1 MINPMALEGRTVLVT
16 GASSGI
22 GRETA
27 ALLSRLG
34 ARLVLAGR
42 DEGRLAE
49 TLAMLEGEGH
59 ATAPFDLDRTEVIA
73 QWVKDL
79 SRAHGPLG
87 GMVHAAGI
95 RSVVPLKMVDAHD
108 AEQALRTNVATAIL
122 LAKGFRQKGVHGNP
136 ASIVLISSVAGL
148 AGEAGLA
155 VYSACKGA
163 ILALTKSLALELA
176 RDGIRVNAVA
186 PAFVKTPMYEA
197 AIRQLTPEQLAE
209 MEAAYPLGI
218 GSALDV
224 AHAAAFLLGD
234 ASAWTTGAT
243 LVVDGGFT
251 AK

>member
-1 MINPMALEGRTVLVT
+1 MINPMAMEGRTVLVT

-27 ALLSRLG
+27 LLLGRLG

-42 DEGRLAE
+42 DERRLAE
-49 TLAMLEGEGH
+49 TLALLEGEGH
-59 ATAPFDLDRTEVIA
+59 AAAPFDLDRTGEIA
-73 QWVKDL
+73 EWVRGL
-79 SRAHGPLG
+79 SREHGPLG
-87 GMVHAAGI
+87 GLVHAAGI
-95 RSVVPLKMVDAHD
+95 RNLVPLKMVESSETEH
-108 AEQALRTNVATAIL
+108 ALRTNVAAAIQ

-163 ILALTKSLALELA
+163 ILAATRSLAVELA

-186 PAFVKTPMYEA
+186 PGFVKTPMYEA
-197 AIRQLTPEQLAE
+197 AIRQLTPAQHAE

-218 GSALDV
+218 GRALDV
-224 AHAAAFLLGD
+224 AHAAVFLLGD
-234 ASAWTTGAT
+234 ASAWTTGTA